1 MAHGFLK
8 GPDGNYS
15 NGRLIAD
22 FLIVSATVMSFSFIY
37 IGIKYPDAK
46 LMEIAT
52 AIGVLFGSI
61 AGSALISLFGHK
73 RNEIKSADKQ

>member
-1 MAHGFLK
+1 MPNGFLQ

-22 FLIVSATVMSFSFIY
+22 FLIVCATIMSFSFIY
-37 IGIKYPDAK
+37 IGVKYPDAK

-61 AGSALISLFGHK
+61 AGSALLSLFGHK
-73 RNEIKSADKQ
+73 RNEIKSVGKQ